1 MKKRVILKGPI
12 LTRSGYGEQARFAF
26 RALMSRPDLFDIY
39 IQPLQWGATSWVND
53 LSEERILIDQMIEKT
68 IMHMHQGGN
77 FDISVQVTIPNEW
90 EAIAPVNIGYTAG
103 IETTMVAHEWIESGN
118 HMDKIVVVSNHSKQV
133 YEKTQYLAHN
143 QQTKEEVEYSLTT
156 PVEVVNYPVKIYENT
171 PELNIDLDYD
181 FNFLSIAQWSPR
193 KNMENTL
200 KWFVEEFENDEV
212 GLVLKTNQA
221 KNCLMDKMQT
231 EMSLQALLQD
241 YPNRK
246 CKVYLLHGDM
256 TDEEIHSLYTHPQM
270 KAFLGIPHGEGFGL
284 PFFEAAYSGMP
295 VITTGWSGQLDYL
308 IDDNVKER
316 FYNVAFDL
324 NRVQK
329 SVVWEGVI
337 VEESMWAYAR
347 EHAAKQKMRECY
359 EDIIKGKDPY
369 LTEQL
374 AEHLSHKFSEDKLYE
389 QFVSH
394 IWQPN
399 NEDVADMEREALA
412 ESADL
417 AANVGLM

>member
-12 LTRSGYGEQARFAF
+12 LTRSGYGEQTRFAF
-26 RALMSRPDLFDIY
+26 RALMSRQDLFDVY

-53 LSEERILIDQMIEKT
+53 LSEERALIDQLIEKT

-77 FDISVQVTIPNEW
+77 FDLSIQVTIPNEW

-103 IETTMVAHEWIESGN
+103 IETTMVAHQWIESGN

-133 YEKTQYLAHN
+133 YQKTQYMAHN
-143 QQTKEEVEYSLTT
+143 QQTKEDIEYALTT
-156 PVEVVNYPVKIYENT
+156 PVEVVNYPVKTYDST
-171 PELNIDLDYD
+171 PDLNIDLDYD
-181 FNFLSIAQWSPR
+181 FNFLTIAQWSPR
-193 KNMENTL
+193 KNMENTI
-200 KWFVEEFENDEV
+200 KWFVEEFVNDEV

-231 EMSLQALLQD
+231 EMTLQALLQD

-246 CKVYLLHGDM
+246 CKIYLLHGDM
-256 TDEEIHSLYTHPQM
+256 TDEEIHSLYKHPQM
-270 KAFLGIPHGEGFGL
+270 KAFLGLPHGEGFGL
-284 PFFEAAYSGMP
+284 PFFEAAYSGIP
-295 VITTGWSGQLDYL
+295 VVSAGWSGQLDYL
-308 IDDNVKER
+308 VDENAKDR
-316 FYNVAFDL
+316 FYNVAFDVQP
-324 NRVQK
+324 VQK

-359 EDIIKGKDPY
+359 EDIIEGRDPHKVEEHAAH
-369 LTEQL
+369 LTD
-374 AEHLSHKFSEDKLYE
+374 KFSKEKLYE

-399 NEDVADMEREALA
+399 DEDVADIEREALT

-417 AANVGLM
+417 AANVGLL